1 MALYEFEGRRPI
13 VAKDAYVSETADVI
27 GKVEIG
33 VKCFIGPGARIKGD
47 YGTILIGD
55 ETSVQE
61 NCVIHARP
69 GQTCIIGRGCTIG
82 HGSILHN
89 CTIHDGAVVGMGA
102 IISDWA
108 VVGEDSVVG
117 EGAVVRQ
124 SAEIPPEK
132 IAVGVP
138 ARVVGDIDEKTREFQ
153 KLARQVYS
161 ALAGRY
167 KTGLKRID

>member
-1 MALYEFEGRRPI
+1 MALYEFEGRKPT
-13 VAKDAYVSETADVI
+13 VAEDAYVAETADVI
-27 GKVEIG
+27 GDVDIG
-33 VKCFIGPGARIKGD
+33 SGCFIGPGARIKGD

-69 GQTCIIGRGCTIG
+69 GQACLIGRGCTIG

-102 IISDWA
+102 IVSDWA
-108 VVGEDSVVG
+108 IVGENSVVG

-124 SAEIPPEK
+124 SAEIPPGK

-138 ARVVGDIDEKTREFQ
+138 ARVAGDIDEKTREFQ
-153 KLARQVYS
+153 RLARQVYKT
-161 ALAGRY
+161 LPGRY
-167 KTGLKRID
+167 KAGLKRID